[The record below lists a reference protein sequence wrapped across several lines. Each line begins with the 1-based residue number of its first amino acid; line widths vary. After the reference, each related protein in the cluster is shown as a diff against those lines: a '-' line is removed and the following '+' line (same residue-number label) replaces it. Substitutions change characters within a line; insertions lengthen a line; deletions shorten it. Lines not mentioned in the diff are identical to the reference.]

1 MSEAT
6 PTTLSELVAAAIS
19 GTLNT
24 ISDGSFSLILNV
36 DKDALSDSAWCSST
50 LNIQAFLTSMEC
62 VSDLSL
68 VWSSILW
75 DQFNEGPNSYPL
87 LATCMLHTRVKH
99 IVGGRAEQPSV
110 GSVRSVISKY
120 RLLFDTASATTR
132 HWGPH

>member
-87 LATCMLHTRVKH
+87 LATCMSEVEQSSPQS
-99 IVGGRAEQPSV
+99 GRYDQ
-110 GSVRSVISKY
+110 
-120 RLLFDTASATTR
+120 
-132 HWGPH
+132 